1 MNFVNKYVAI
11 CQKICI
17 VKLFSNYSFNYF
29 FTKNFSLMDN
39 KDLVRARLI
48 VGLLGFAVITS
59 LWLVNVVPLAFAALL
74 DLVFIGAVA
83 KLHIEH
89 ALVVSTVAAVFLL
102 LGLYC
107 PLLEIWPPMLVYR
120 GGTVAVNLLFF
131 VNIILNTV
139 IYVIIAVVVLLA
151 GGFAY
156 LKLRNKNK

>member
-1 MNFVNKYVAI
+1 ME
-11 CQKICI
+11 
-17 VKLFSNYSFNYF
+17 
-29 FTKNFSLMDN
+29 N
-39 KDLVRARLI
+39 KDLGRARLI

-59 LWLVNVVPLAFAALL
+59 LWLVNVVPLAFAVLL
-74 DLVFIGAVA
+74 DLVFIGTVA
-83 KLHIEH
+83 KLHIGH
-89 ALVVSTVAAVFLL
+89 ALVVSAVAAVFLL

-120 GGTVAVNLLFF
+120 GGITVINLLIF

-156 LKLRNKNK
+156 LKLRNKKK